1 MINQVDADVVVV
13 GAGLCGLTAAR
24 TLRATGVEVIVLEA
38 TEEVGGRARTR
49 QVGGLVANLGGEWV
63 GSHHRRMRSL
73 AAEHRLELTPTRF
86 LGSRVRWR
94 TEHHDTIG
102 RIPPLTR
109 RTASVLAGAFWQA
122 GRLARGLSADAPW
135 CSPRA
140 EALDRISFGT
150 WLRERGVVDDAYELM
165 DTFIGDLVSMPIAD
179 LSLLHVLWWVRRNDG
194 PITAARSAFDAR
206 LIDGSQELA
215 HRMAMPLRDCIRLGA
230 PVSRVEQNADTV
242 SLGLTDGEELRA
254 RRAILAL
261 PATRLTNLAFD
272 PALDHANQRLSQEL
286 RIGAATKVAAAL
298 PSAKSDLPR
307 TVLGGHPLTACWRY
321 GRQIT
326 GFARPPYDELPDD
339 TLITELAHALT
350 PPPRTSAT
358 SRSSD
363 GHANAT
369 SAAATS
375 VSSQAS
381 YQNSGRC
388 SRAAISWSDSQAQN
402 EARGRTTW
410 KAPSRAASTP
420 QKKRSTHCMSGA
432 ARPWRDNC
440 SWNDES
446 VTVARARFRN

>member
-206 LIDGSQELA
+206 LIDGSRDLA

-261 PATRLTNLAFD
+261 PATRLTNWRLTPPSITPTNACPKSFVSVPRPRSPLRC
-272 PALDHANQRLSQEL
+272 PAPNLICRGPYS
-286 RIGAATKVAAAL
+286 AATHSPPVGATAARSRASRDRRMTSYPTT
-298 PSAKSDLPR
+298 PSSPSWR
-307 TVLGGHPLTACWRY
+307 TP
-321 GRQIT
+321 
-326 GFARPPYDELPDD
+326 
-339 TLITELAHALT
+339 LT

-369 SAAATS
+369 SAVRRRFPARPAIRT
-375 VSSQAS
+375 
-381 YQNSGRC
+381 
-388 SRAAISWSDSQAQN
+388 RAAAKSSHQLVRFAGPERSSWPNNMEGAIESGEHAAKETLHSLHVRSR
-402 EARGRTTW
+402 EAL
-410 KAPSRAASTP
+410 
-420 QKKRSTHCMSGA
+420 
-432 ARPWRDNC
+432 AR
-440 SWNDES
+440 
-446 VTVARARFRN
+446 